1 MNKKSNHKSHVLV
14 IGGAGYIGTHM
25 VRLLLENDFSP
36 IVFDNLST
44 GNRRFVPKGVPFVK
58 GDLRIQRDI
67 DKVFEK
73 YAIDSV
79 IHFSAAS
86 LVYESVTDPIKYYD
100 NNVISFVRL
109 LASMRRN
116 KIRKIIFSSTA
127 ATFGEPKR
135 IPIRENDVQ
144 DPTNPYGQSKLMMEK
159 IIMDSAKAYRD
170 IDFTIL
176 RYFNVAGAWGDNKLG
191 EVHNPET
198 HIVPNILKS
207 LLSKSEKLKIYG
219 NDYQTRDGTC
229 LRDYVHV
236 VDLCEAHLLAL
247 KKMNAGV
254 KNEVFNLGTDKGTT
268 LLELIKSVEKVTGKK
283 VEYEMC
289 NRRPGDPARLVA
301 SNKKAKDVL
310 GWSPR
315 YNLNDIIESAWKWE
329 VSLQK

>member
-1 MNKKSNHKSHVLV
+1 
-14 IGGAGYIGTHM
+14 
-25 VRLLLENDFSP
+25 
-36 IVFDNLST
+36 
-44 GNRRFVPKGVPFVK
+44 
-58 GDLRIQRDI
+58 
-67 DKVFEK
+67 
-73 YAIDSV
+73 
-79 IHFSAAS
+79 
-86 LVYESVTDPIKYYD
+86 
-100 NNVISFVRL
+100 
-109 LASMRRN
+109 
-116 KIRKIIFSSTA
+116 
-127 ATFGEPKR
+127 
-135 IPIRENDVQ
+135 
-144 DPTNPYGQSKLMMEK
+144 
-159 IIMDSAKAYRD
+159 
-170 IDFTIL
+170 
-176 RYFNVAGAWGDNKLG
+176 
-191 EVHNPET
+191 
-198 HIVPNILKS
+198 
-207 LLSKSEKLKIYG
+207 LSKSEKLKIYG